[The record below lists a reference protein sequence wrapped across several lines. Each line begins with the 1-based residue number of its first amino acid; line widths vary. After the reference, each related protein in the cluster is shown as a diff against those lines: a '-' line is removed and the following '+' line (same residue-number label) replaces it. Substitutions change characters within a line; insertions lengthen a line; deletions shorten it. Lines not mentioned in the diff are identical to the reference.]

1 MSVVI
6 NVKSID
12 DEEDKD
18 ICCDRCFHFWGVKHP
33 MCLMWLF
40 IIFIAVMSIGISEY
54 GKSQ

>member
-12 DEEDKD
+12 DEEDKES
-18 ICCDRCFHFWGVKHP
+18 CCDKCFHFWGEEHP
-33 MCLMWLF
+33 FCLMWLF
-40 IIFIAVMSIGISEY
+40 ILFIAAMSIGISEY

>member
-18 ICCDRCFHFWGVKHP
+18 SCCDRCFHFWGVKHP